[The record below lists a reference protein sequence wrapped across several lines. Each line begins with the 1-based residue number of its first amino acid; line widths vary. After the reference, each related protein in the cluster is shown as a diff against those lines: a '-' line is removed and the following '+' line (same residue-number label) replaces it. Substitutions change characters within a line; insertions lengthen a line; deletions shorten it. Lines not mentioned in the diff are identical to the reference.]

1 MESSK
6 NNKNELIYKTEI
18 VTDVENKV
26 MVTKGK
32 VVGSDKLGDW
42 DWHIHTV
49 IHKMGLP
56 RWH

>member
-1 MESSK
+1 MESVL
-6 NNKNELIYKTEI
+6 KNELIYKTEI